1 MVNTSECVIYI
12 PGVGD
17 LPKDQ
22 ENLEM
27 LWSPLGLTV
36 DTQKIDWTK
45 DDYFER
51 LNDIGERLI
60 HLAKLGRV
68 SLVGASGGGKPA
80 LSLFARYPND
90 IHRVVTISG
99 KVDPYNISARTK
111 KTYPNLVLLSEQLQ
125 NDLPRINSEMLK
137 KVLCV
142 HPLNDEIVSPKD
154 AVIDGASQH
163 TVQANGHNAG
173 ITRSLTLESPVI
185 ARFIHQE

>member
-80 LSLFARYPND
+80 LSLSN
-90 IHRVVTISG
+90 
-99 KVDPYNISARTK
+99 
-111 KTYPNLVLLSEQLQ
+111 
-125 NDLPRINSEMLK
+125 
-137 KVLCV
+137 
-142 HPLNDEIVSPKD
+142 
-154 AVIDGASQH
+154 
-163 TVQANGHNAG
+163 
-173 ITRSLTLESPVI
+173 
-185 ARFIHQE
+185 